1 MKKAA
6 TKQFFNVRYVDDTFV
21 IWEGNQEQLLG
32 FHKIANSV
40 CEQIKVDLRQSTVE
54 PGYFTQNTG

>member
-1 MKKAA
+1 MSG
-6 TKQFFNVRYVDDTFV
+6 TCRQFFGM
-21 IWEGNQEQLLG
+21 WEENQEELLG
-32 FHKIANSV
+32 FHKIDNSV